1 MLNEKSKKTLDLNKI
16 FMSGGVALATSFSLM
31 HPLDTLRVHLQ
42 KSKESRIKFGGYKN
56 FLRFS
61 SRGFLPSALMSFPQG
76 GVRLATYEYSKEN
89 LSPYLPLIINSA
101 TCAVL
106 GDLSSSFIKIPKE
119 LITQKIQTGQYNN
132 TREVMKDVLM
142 RRDFFSLYRGTAS
155 TLMRDFPFMVSL
167 FSSYDFI
174 KYQKQKREQEGN
186 NMSTL
191 EFTLT
196 GGLSG
201 GFAGFITTPCD
212 VIKTRIMTST
222 NKNQN
227 ITNTMIELL
236 QENGFKSLFR
246 GAGYRTVWWF
256 GICSIFFPVYENL
269 KNS

>member
-1 MLNEKSKKTLDLNKI
+1 
-16 FMSGGVALATSFSLM
+16 M

-212 VIKTRIMTST
+212 VIKTRIMTSS

>member
-1 MLNEKSKKTLDLNKI
+1 MINDNIKKPLDLGKI
-16 FMSGGVALATSFSLM
+16 FLSGGVALSTSFSLM

-42 KSKESRIKFGGYKN
+42 KSKESKIKFSN
-56 FLRFS
+56 FRNLYRFS
-61 SRGFLPSALMSFPQG
+61 SRGFFPSVLMSFPQG
-76 GVRLATYEYSKEN
+76 GMRLATYEYSKEN

-119 LITQKIQTGQYNN
+119 LITQKIQTGQYNS
-132 TREVMKDVLM
+132 TREVMKEVFMKRNFL
-142 RRDFFSLYRGTAS
+142 SLYRGTAS
-155 TLMRDFPFMVSL
+155 TVMRDIPFMVSL

-227 ITNTMIELL
+227 ITNTMIGLL
-236 QENGFKSLFR
+236 QEDGFKSLFR

-256 GICSIFFPVYENL
+256 GICSIFFPIYETL
-269 KNS
+269 KN